1 MHTNKKLLK
10 SIFSFALVIMMFL
23 SISIMAGCSSKE
35 AVVMEKETD
44 NNSNNQSTANLS
56 SSIIGTW
63 VAASGDPDFALKF
76 YSDGTCD
83 IKSEDARDEA
93 YMYYTVNGDQLTLYK
108 FNKTDSRTFSCRI
121 EGDTMYVDGSEIY
134 VRSQ

>member
-63 VAASGDPDFALKF
+63 GAASGDPDFVL
-76 YSDGTCD
+76 
-83 IKSEDARDEA
+83 
-93 YMYYTVNGDQLTLYK
+93 
-108 FNKTDSRTFSCRI
+108 
-121 EGDTMYVDGSEIY
+121 
-134 VRSQ
+134 